1 MWFFSKIWAEFWD
14 FLDTRQNYG
23 IMIAKPIIMVPT
35 LPPKK
40 QGRHFAKGRNPAET
54 QRMLY
59 GIMIAKA
66 GISTGLCESKLP
78 PKAGQLVETD
88 F

>member
-1 MWFFSKIWAEFWD
+1 LPKAIITVPALPAE
-14 FLDTRQNYG
+14 
-23 IMIAKPIIMVPT
+23 
-35 LPPKK
+35 K

-78 PKAGQLVETD
+78 PKAGQPVETD